1 MLPVPPIAPIAPFPD
16 DAWNAWTP
24 NDLAQRLGETSAD
37 WYVVGG
43 WALDLWHGTQTR
55 EHEDLEF
62 SVLPEDVSY
71 FRDTLAELVF
81 FTVRDGVVEHLPAA
95 ETPAAD
101 ITQLW
106 GGDLAERCWRVD
118 MMVETQGT
126 RDTWVYKRA
135 PSLRRYRAEMIRKTE
150 NGVPYL
156 CPAAV
161 LLFKAKHRR
170 EKDERDF
177 RLALPKLLPSEKDD
191 LRQWLATLHP
201 GHEWLQAL

>member
-1 MLPVPPIAPIAPFPD
+1 MSPLPPIAPISPFPD

-24 NDLAQRLGETSAD
+24 NDLAQRLGATSAH

-62 SVLPEDVSY
+62 SVLPEDVSH
-71 FRDTLAELVF
+71 FRDMLAELVF
-81 FTVRDGVVEHLPAA
+81 FTVRDGVVEYLPAS
-95 ETPAAD
+95 ESPAAD

-118 MMVETQGT
+118 MMVETRGT
-126 RDTWVYKRA
+126 RDTWAYKRA
-135 PSLRRYRAEMIRKTE
+135 PDLRRARIDVIRKTGD
-150 NGVPYL
+150 GVPYL

-177 RLALPKLLPSEKDD
+177 RLALPKLPPSEKDD

-201 GHEWLQAL
+201 GHDWLQAL